1 VISALRQG
9 LYESGR
15 PAPDVACR
23 RGDERFLAIRAEAEA
38 RGDKEIGG
46 SGT

>member
-23 RGDERFLAIRAEAEA
+23 LGDERFLAIRAAARE
-38 RGDKEIGG
+38 RGDEETGG
-46 SGT
+46 GA